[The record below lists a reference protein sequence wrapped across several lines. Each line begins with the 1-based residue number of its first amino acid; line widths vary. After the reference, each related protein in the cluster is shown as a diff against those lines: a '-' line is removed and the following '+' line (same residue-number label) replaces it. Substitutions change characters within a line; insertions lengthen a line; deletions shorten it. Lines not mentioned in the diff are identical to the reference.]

1 MSKIKVIKEVA
12 KKLKNS
18 RAKRDQETIKNS
30 AYLKNTPMSTL
41 TQAKIMK
48 KETASLAKTTS
59 KIAKAKDKSSKL
71 TVDQYN
77 QITNKM
83 GTGKGVGGS
92 TVYKKDKFG
101 IKSEIPSL
109 STRPIGGTINAPG
122 NLTLGQVRQG
132 EAIANQQRARDYAA
146 YLRQQKRDVNAMRKE
161 FQSPTV
167 KKVKTT
173 SYVLGGASVF
183 GSAAYLKNKNKNK

>member
-1 MSKIKVIKEVA
+1 MANPKKIIDA
-12 KKLKNS
+12 ALKLKNS

-30 AYLKNTPMSTL
+30 IYLKNTPMSTL

-48 KETASLAKTTS
+48 KETKSLAKTTS

-71 TVDQYN
+71 TVDQWN

-109 STRPIGGTINAPG
+109 SARPIGGTINAPG

>member
-1 MSKIKVIKEVA
+1 MANPKKIIDDALKI
-12 KKLKNS
+12 KNS

-30 AYLKNTPMSTL
+30 IYLKNTPMSTL

-48 KETASLAKTTS
+48 KETKSLAKTTS

-71 TVDQYN
+71 TVDQWN

-101 IKSEIPSL
+101 NEDSDFLNLDSFIFHNSL
-109 STRPIGGTINAPG
+109 IYRINDLTPGPVQETVNTKFYTTYIEPFLKICSTKLLMDGFLLMN
-122 NLTLGQVRQG
+122 
-132 EAIANQQRARDYAA
+132 
-146 YLRQQKRDVNAMRKE
+146 
-161 FQSPTV
+161 
-167 KKVKTT
+167 
-173 SYVLGGASVF
+173 
-183 GSAAYLKNKNKNK
+183 